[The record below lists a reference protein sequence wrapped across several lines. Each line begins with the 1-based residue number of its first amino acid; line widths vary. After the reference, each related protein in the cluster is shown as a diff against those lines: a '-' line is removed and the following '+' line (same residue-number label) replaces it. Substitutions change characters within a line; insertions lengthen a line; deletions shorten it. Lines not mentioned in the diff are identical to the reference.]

1 MSHGSKFLLGLELE
15 LGDSWLIDTFYA
27 VLISHYAAPGII
39 QMV

>member
-15 LGDSWLIDTFYA
+15 LGDSWLIDI
-27 VLISHYAAPGII
+27 VLISDYAAPGII